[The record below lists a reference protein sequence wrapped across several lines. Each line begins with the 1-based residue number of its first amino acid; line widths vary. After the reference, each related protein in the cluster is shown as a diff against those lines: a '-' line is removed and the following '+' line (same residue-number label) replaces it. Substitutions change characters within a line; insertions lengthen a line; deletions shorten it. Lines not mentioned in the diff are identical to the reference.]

1 MEGLQEIAK
10 RILPGG
16 LSCDLAPEEASRVLA
31 QIKADTFNA
40 SRGDLNEKGPLGGMN
55 CPKCLNRG
63 FIMAAVEV
71 NSCQYE
77 TRVRECGCMVVR
89 RNVRRLERSG
99 LKDVTRMYTFKK
111 YQADEAWQEKIK
123 LAAMDY
129 VTDVKNG
136 ENGWFF
142 IGGQSGC
149 GKTHICTA
157 IAVQLLKNQM
167 DLRYM
172 VWRDEARKLK
182 AVANS
187 PEYTA
192 MLDEFKQVKV
202 LYIDDF
208 LKAGRDSFGS
218 MKPTEAD
225 VALAFELL
233 NYRNNNRDLLT
244 IISSELTLEEIADI
258 DEAIAGRIAQNAER
272 HRLVIAR
279 KPGRN
284 YRLKGVVEL

>member
-1 MEGLQEIAK
+1 MEGLQEIVK
-10 RILPGG
+10 KILPGG
-16 LSCDLAPEEASRVLA
+16 LSCDLDPIDASRKLA
-31 QIKADTFNA
+31 QVKADTFNA
-40 SRGDLNEKGPLGGMN
+40 SRGDLNENGQLGGID

-63 FIMAAVEV
+63 FIMTAVEV
-71 NSCQYE
+71 KAGQYE
-77 TRVRECGCMVVR
+77 TRVHECGCMVVR
-89 RNVRRLERSG
+89 RNIRRLERSG

-111 YQADEAWQEKIK
+111 YKTDENWQERIK

-129 VTDVKNG
+129 VTSVKNG

-157 IAVQLLKNQM
+157 IAVQLLKSQM

-187 PEYTA
+187 LEYTE
-192 MLDEFKQVKV
+192 MLNEFKQVKV

-208 LKAGRDSFGS
+208 LKSGRDSSGN
-218 MKPTEAD
+218 MKPTDAD

>member
-16 LSCDLAPEEASRVLA
+16 LSCDLEPEEASRTLA
-31 QIKADTFNA
+31 QLKADTFNT
-40 SRGDLNEKGPLGGMN
+40 SRGDLNEKGSLSGVD
-55 CPKCLNRG
+55 CPKCFNRG
-63 FIMAAVEV
+63 CIMTAVEV
-71 NSCQYE
+71 SPGQYE
-77 TRVRECGCMVVR
+77 TRVQECGCMVVR
-89 RNVRRLERSG
+89 RNIRRLKRSG
-99 LKDVTRMYTFKK
+99 LKDVTRQYTFKK
-111 YQADEAWQEKIK
+111 YQTEEAWQKQIK
-123 LAAMDY
+123 LMAMDY
-129 VTDVKNG
+129 VNEAKNG
-136 ENGWFF
+136 EPGWFF

-208 LKAGRDSFGS
+208 LKAGRDSFGN

-272 HRLVIAR
+272 HRLVVAR
-279 KPGRN
+279 KFGRN
-284 YRLKGVVEL
+284 YRLRGVVEL

>member
-40 SRGDLNEKGPLGGMN
+40 SRGDLNEEGPLGGMN

>member
-10 RILPGG
+10 KILPGG
-16 LSCDLAPEEASRVLA
+16 LSCDLDPMDASRKLA
-31 QIKADTFNA
+31 QVKADTFNA
-40 SRGDLNEKGPLGGMN
+40 SRGDLNEKGKLGGID

-63 FIMAAVEV
+63 FIMTAVEV
-71 NSCQYE
+71 KAGQYE
-77 TRVRECGCMVVR
+77 TRVHECGCMVVR
-89 RNVRRLERSG
+89 RNIRRLERSG
-99 LKDVTRMYTFKK
+99 LKDVTGMYTFKK
-111 YQADEAWQEKIK
+111 YKTDENWQERIK

-129 VTDVKNG
+129 VTSVKNG
-136 ENGWFF
+136 GNGWFF

-157 IAVQLLKNQM
+157 IAVQLLKSQM

-187 PEYTA
+187 PEYTE
-192 MLDEFKQVKV
+192 MLNEFKQVKV

-208 LKAGRDSFGS
+208 LKSGRDSSGN
-218 MKPTEAD
+218 MKPTDAD

>member
-1 MEGLQEIAK
+1 MEGLQEIVK
-10 RILPGG
+10 KILPGG
-16 LSCDLAPEEASRVLA
+16 LSCDLDPIDASRKLA
-31 QIKADTFNA
+31 QVKADTFNA
-40 SRGDLNEKGPLGGMN
+40 SRGDLNEKGQLGGID

-63 FIMAAVEV
+63 FIMTAVEV
-71 NSCQYE
+71 KAGQYE
-77 TRVRECGCMVVR
+77 TRVHECGCMVVR
-89 RNVRRLERSG
+89 RNIRRLERSG

-111 YQADEAWQEKIK
+111 YKTDENWQERIK

-129 VTDVKNG
+129 VTSVKNG

-157 IAVQLLKNQM
+157 IAVQLLKSQM

-187 PEYTA
+187 PEYTE
-192 MLDEFKQVKV
+192 MLNEFKQVKV

-208 LKAGRDSFGS
+208 LKSGRDSSGN
-218 MKPTEAD
+218 MKPTDAD

>member
-1 MEGLQEIAK
+1 MEGLQEIVK
-10 RILPGG
+10 KILPGG
-16 LSCDLAPEEASRVLA
+16 LSCDLDPIDASRQLA
-31 QIKADTFNA
+31 QVKADTFNA
-40 SRGDLNEKGPLGGMN
+40 SRGDLNEKGQLGGID

-63 FIMAAVEV
+63 FIMTAVEV
-71 NSCQYE
+71 KAGQYE
-77 TRVRECGCMVVR
+77 TRVHECGCMVVR
-89 RNVRRLERSG
+89 RNIRRLERSG

-111 YQADEAWQEKIK
+111 YKTDENWQERIK

-129 VTDVKNG
+129 VTSVKNG

-157 IAVQLLKNQM
+157 IAVQFLKSQM

-187 PEYTA
+187 PEYTE
-192 MLDEFKQVKV
+192 MLNEFKQVKV

-208 LKAGRDSFGS
+208 LKSGRDSLGN
-218 MKPTEAD
+218 MKPTDAD